1 MPRKKSLYL
10 VQLVLDE
17 WRPSEHWAELT
28 QEEVDDLTEW
38 LEAHFDIGNIK
49 DYHLTCPSS
58 RSMERVLI
66 MTPRGLHAEL
76 QRDLDV
82 NQTVRDCSVEDER
95 RVGSAK

>member
-17 WRPSEHWAELT
+17 WQPLEHWAELT
-28 QEEVDDLTEW
+28 QEEVNDLTEW
-38 LEAHFDIGNIK
+38 LEAHLDTGNIK
-49 DYHLTCPSS
+49 DYHLNSPSS

-66 MTPRGLHAEL
+66 MTPRGLHVEL

-82 NQTVRDCSVEDER
+82 NQTVRDCRMEDER